1 MHKFFEIIEFLID
14 LDSKTKTNLFCSI
27 SILITSMIAI
37 ISIVTPNL
45 IEFTRPVFVS
55 IWSIMTAMNVIIYW
69 VVVTITSYWNEREND
84 IDGN

>member
-1 MHKFFEIIEFLID
+1 MRKFFEIIEFLID

-27 SILITSMIAI
+27 SILITSMLAI

-55 IWSIMTAMNVIIYW
+55 IWSIMTMIYW

>member
-1 MHKFFEIIEFLID
+1 MHKIAEIIEFVID

-27 SILITSMIAI
+27 SILITSMLAL
-37 ISIVTPNL
+37 ISIFTPSL

-55 IWSIMTAMNVIIYW
+55 IWSIMTAMNVMIYW
-69 VVVTITSYWNEREND
+69 VVITITSYWNERENE

>member
-27 SILITSMIAI
+27 SILITSMLAI

-45 IEFTRPVFVS
+45 IEFTRPVLVS
-55 IWSIMTAMNVIIYW
+55 IWSIMTAMNVMIYW

-84 IDGN
+84 INGN

>member
-1 MHKFFEIIEFLID
+1 MHKIAEIIEFVID

-27 SILITSMIAI
+27 LILITSMLAL
-37 ISIVTPNL
+37 ISIFTPSL

-55 IWSIMTAMNVIIYW
+55 IWSIMTAMNVMIYW
-69 VVVTITSYWNEREND
+69 VVITITSYWNERENE

>member
-14 LDSKTKTNLFCSI
+14 LDSKIKTNLFCSI

-55 IWSIMTAMNVIIYW
+55 IWSIMTMMNVMIYW

>member
-1 MHKFFEIIEFLID
+1 MHKIAEIIEFVID

-27 SILITSMIAI
+27 LILITSMLAL
-37 ISIVTPNL
+37 ISIFTPSL

-55 IWSIMTAMNVIIYW
+55 IWSIMSAMNVMIYW
-69 VVVTITSYWNEREND
+69 VVITITSYWNERENE

>member
-1 MHKFFEIIEFLID
+1 MHKISKIIEFLID

-27 SILITSMIAI
+27 SILITSMLAI

-55 IWSIMTAMNVIIYW
+55 IWSIMTMMNVMIYW
-69 VVVTITSYWNEREND
+69 VVITITSYWNEREND

>member
-27 SILITSMIAI
+27 SILITSMLAI
-37 ISIVTPNL
+37 ISIFTPSL

-55 IWSIMTAMNVIIYW
+55 IWSIMTMMNVIIYW

>member
-27 SILITSMIAI
+27 SILITSMLAF
-37 ISIVTPNL
+37 ISIFTPSL

-55 IWSIMTAMNVIIYW
+55 IWSIMTAMNVMIYW
-69 VVVTITSYWNEREND
+69 VVITITSYWNEREND
-84 IDGN
+84 INGN

>member
-1 MHKFFEIIEFLID
+1 MRKIFEIIEFLID

-27 SILITSMIAI
+27 SILITSMLAI

-69 VVVTITSYWNEREND
+69 VVITITLYWNEREND
-84 IDGN
+84 INGN

>member
-1 MHKFFEIIEFLID
+1 MHKIAKIIEFVID

-27 SILITSMIAI
+27 LILITSMLAL
-37 ISIVTPNL
+37 ISIFTPSL

-55 IWSIMTAMNVIIYW
+55 IWSIMTAMNVMIYW
-69 VVVTITSYWNEREND
+69 VVVTITSYWNERENE

>member
-1 MHKFFEIIEFLID
+1 MHKISEIIEFLID

-27 SILITSMIAI
+27 SILITSMLAI

-55 IWSIMTAMNVIIYW
+55 IWSIMTMMNVIIYC
-69 VVVTITSYWNEREND
+69 VVVTITSYWNESEKNVN
-84 IDGN
+84 GN

>member
-1 MHKFFEIIEFLID
+1 MHKISAIIEFLID

-27 SILITSMIAI
+27 SILITSMLAI
-37 ISIVTPNL
+37 ISIFTPSL

-55 IWSIMTAMNVIIYW
+55 IWSIMTMMNVIIYW

-84 IDGN
+84 IDGH

>member
-1 MHKFFEIIEFLID
+1 MHKIAEIIEFVID

-27 SILITSMIAI
+27 LILITSMLAL
-37 ISIVTPNL
+37 ISIFAPSL

-55 IWSIMTAMNVIIYW
+55 IWSIMTAMNVMIYW
-69 VVVTITSYWNEREND
+69 VVITITSYWNERENE